1 MSTQRAGISGTRI
14 LLVLGVVLL
23 VGAAWFGGRVT
34 APATGSHMAGM
45 GGMMRGGD
53 TTAPSGQPFEGEEGA
68 DRCRAMMGA
77 MEDIHRSMRAMMA
90 RHHGDQSASGS
101 SDRDSR
107 MGRGMMDGQ
116 MGPGSGSM
124 EARGSR
130 MAEGMS
136 MEKMRRLC
144 RTMQSTMEDVTQR
157 NAPVETGGPGGEQV
171 SGNLDLEAQTEEW
184 LGSTRGFETIEDRTG
199 ESEVVVKVGAGTG
212 LSYAPAAVRVDP
224 GTTIRWQWTGNG
236 GLHNVAF
243 VGTEVNTPL
252 RGEQGETFTY
262 TFTEPGEYR
271 YECTPHAAVGMR
283 GVVIVEAR

>member
-1 MSTQRAGISGTRI
+1 
-14 LLVLGVVLL
+14 
-23 VGAAWFGGRVT
+23 
-34 APATGSHMAGM
+34 
-45 GGMMRGGD
+45 
-53 TTAPSGQPFEGEEGA
+53 
-68 DRCRAMMGA
+68 MMGS
-77 MEDIHRSMRAMMA
+77 MEDMHRSMRSMMA
-90 RHHGDQSASGS
+90 RHQGDQSASES
-101 SDRDSR
+101 SDQSSR
-107 MGRGMMDGQ
+107 MGRGMMGGR
-116 MGPGSGSM
+116 MGSASESM
-124 EARGSR
+124 DERRGR
-130 MAEGMS
+130 MGEELN
-136 MEKMRRLC
+136 MEEMRRLC
-144 RTMQSTMEDVTQR
+144 RTMQATMQDIMHGEASSAAAGSVD
-157 NAPVETGGPGGEQV
+157 EQV
-171 SGNLDLEAQTEEW
+171 SENLDLKAQTEEW

-262 TFTEPGEYR
+262 TFTEPGKYR